1 MEAKT
6 NEEFFNVS
14 ALIDERFGKEG
25 TASRAEAEEKA
36 YAFYT
41 GDVYKRQNS
50 IPRPVRIGV
59 HTGYDYDYNVQ
70 TSTRYLEDASYFK
83 LKTDT
88 LGYTLPESITKKIH
102 VNSLRFYAVSYT
114 HLDVY
119 KRQVLFTC
127 FVL

>member
-41 GDVYKRQNS
+41 GQIIEDARKKAKITQAELAR
-50 IPRPVRIGV
+50 RIGSDRSYISRV
-59 HTGYDYDYNVQ
+59 ESVRQ
-70 TSTRYLEDASYFK
+70 SLKYL
-83 LKTDT
+83 L
-88 LGYTLPESITKKIH
+88 SI
-102 VNSLRFYAVSYT
+102 V
-114 HLDVY
+114 
-119 KRQVLFTC
+119 
-127 FVL
+127 

>member
-41 GDVYKRQNS
+41 GQIIEDARKKYPSATSCCYIAAPSIGGSTISKEHRHNDQS
-50 IPRPVRIGV
+50 IIPRSFR
-59 HTGYDYDYNVQ
+59 
-70 TSTRYLEDASYFK
+70 
-83 LKTDT
+83 
-88 LGYTLPESITKKIH
+88 
-102 VNSLRFYAVSYT
+102 
-114 HLDVY
+114 
-119 KRQVLFTC
+119 
-127 FVL
+127 